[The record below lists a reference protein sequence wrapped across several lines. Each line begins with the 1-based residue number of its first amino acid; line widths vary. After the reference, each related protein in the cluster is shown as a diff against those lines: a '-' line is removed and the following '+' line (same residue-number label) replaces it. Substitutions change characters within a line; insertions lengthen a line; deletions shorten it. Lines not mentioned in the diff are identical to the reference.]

1 LLGFFLDFIEIAVVV
16 VPIVAPILL
25 SNPEANVTAV
35 WLGVMIGLNIQT
47 SFLTPPF
54 GFALFY
60 LRGVAPAVVKT
71 MQIYKGAV
79 AFIALQLT
87 GLLIAGMFP
96 VLINYLPNRTYLTSD
111 TAPPPNNPRLQL
123 CLEEMIFPDY
133 LAGKDTI
140 LQAIN
145 DVEKVDIGYLP
156 DSYQVKLKES
166 YSQMAKVFNAVSQID
181 ASAKALELYEVEYE
195 PLHREVR
202 GIQSKVR
209 KLSGV
214 AEEYNQE
221 IDQIKYS
228 ENVDEVKIDILEKK
242 IIGTEISQKEL
253 QKEIPDNWKA
263 ARKQYLELAKAE
275 KKSRNAYRRLVDDSY
290 QIVLDTRLTI
300 SSVQAL
306 NLIKPEI
313 DSLHQVIR
321 DKTID
326 EAINRIKQTASKLAS
341 IKNAHTIKS
350 QLSKARRV
358 LKKKQDKDKA
368 AGYLVKA
375 VQILESE
382 VSWRQQADK
391 DFLPELDKFNTAISN
406 TIGLRMQE
414 KLSEEQAE
422 SIAGC
427 LAHHKDISLAF

>member
-1 LLGFFLDFIEIAVVV
+1 
-16 VPIVAPILL
+16 
-25 SNPEANVTAV
+25 
-35 WLGVMIGLNIQT
+35 
-47 SFLTPPF
+47 
-54 GFALFY
+54 
-60 LRGVAPAVVKT
+60 
-71 MQIYKGAV
+71 
-79 AFIALQLT
+79 
-87 GLLIAGMFP
+87 
-96 VLINYLPNRTYLTSD
+96 
-111 TAPPPNNPRLQL
+111 
-123 CLEEMIFPDY
+123 
-133 LAGKDTI
+133 
-140 LQAIN
+140 
-145 DVEKVDIGYLP
+145 
-156 DSYQVKLKES
+156 
-166 YSQMAKVFNAVSQID
+166 
-181 ASAKALELYEVEYE
+181 
-195 PLHREVR
+195 
-202 GIQSKVR
+202 
-209 KLSGV
+209 
-214 AEEYNQE
+214 
-221 IDQIKYS
+221 
-228 ENVDEVKIDILEKK
+228 
-242 IIGTEISQKEL
+242 
-253 QKEIPDNWKA
+253 
-263 ARKQYLELAKAE
+263 
-275 KKSRNAYRRLVDDSY
+275 
-290 QIVLDTRLTI
+290 
-300 SSVQAL
+300 
-306 NLIKPEI
+306 LIKPEI